1 MALYCRTTWLRVL
14 SIIPQDFLF
23 VAPVSGQWIPA
34 YEPMF
39 TSCRCFKKNQPPNNL
54 TKLGHF
60 QTLTSSHTQVV
71 FIPFDVVRDGKLP
84 VIHSIP
90 WDGIQVWLVS
100 PRVLLPRQAIYV
112 HRPSPNAANW
122 KKITMQMWI
131 KQSTSN
137 KALSQKKNSRHFKIM
152 LDLIYRISK
161 SIFQSYPC
169 WYPPGNDHI

>member
-1 MALYCRTTWLRVL
+1 
-14 SIIPQDFLF
+14 
-23 VAPVSGQWIPA
+23 
-34 YEPMF
+34 MF

-131 KQSTSN
+131 KQSTSY

-169 WYPPGNDHI
+169 WYPPKKRSHLTYPINFRQLWVGDFNWFSTGIRYRWWLRHPKTN